1 MIKYIKIV
9 VQVLLLYGFV
19 LIGNCL
25 QSFFHVP
32 LPGSIIGLLLLWA
45 ALALKIIRLQWIES
59 GSYILLSFI
68 PLFLLPATVG
78 GMEYGHIFT
87 GKGFLLIPIT
97 MISTFLTMWISGYT
111 SQFIARKS
119 AKRKVEVP
127 WE

>member
-1 MIKYIKIV
+1 MKYIKLIG
-9 VQVLLLYGFV
+9 QVLLLYGFV
-19 LIGNCL
+19 LVGGWL
-25 QSFFHVP
+25 RHFFHIP

-45 ALALKIIRLQWIES
+45 ALSFKIIRLDLVEK
-59 GSYILLSFI
+59 GSYFLLSFI

-78 GMEYGHIFT
+78 GMNYGYIFT

-119 AKRKVEVP
+119 AERKE
-127 WE
+127 EATCE